1 MAIMRTGPGKRTK
14 TATTKKVTTKDV
26 VSSVKNMFSG
36 FTGGAKKVGKAKG
49 PGALA
54 GVASRAGG
62 VSTLTSAKVTGSKKA
77 GIQGLKA
84 KKKSGEMSRAEANAK
99 IKALKGKAQPTKKE
113 SYTAGV
119 PLKGIARSQYAK
131 PMPSDSATF
140 MNLVKKSDPGQYDK
154 IMSQMKAEQAK
165 NPGARF
171 KFSSQGISVPEYKKV
186 TTGGGRVFE
195 NKNTSIKGEGYKVV
209 TGPNPKSRN
218 AIVYK
223 PVVTPQYKKK
233 Q

>member
-14 TATTKKVTTKDV
+14 TTSKKVTAKDV
-26 VSSVKNMFSG
+26 TSKIQSIFSR
-36 FTGGAKKVGKAKG
+36 GGATGTGKSKSG
-49 PGALA
+49 GAAA

-62 VSTLTSAKVTGSKKA
+62 VRTLTTTKVTGSKKA
-77 GIQGLKA
+77 GIEGLKA
-84 KKKSGEMSRAEANAK
+84 KKKSGEMSKQEANAK

-113 SYTAGV
+113 SYTEGT
-119 PLKGIARSQYAK
+119 PLKGIGRSQYAK

-171 KFSSQGISVPEYKKV
+171 KFSSKGISTAEYSRRSGN
-186 TTGGGRVFE
+186 TLA
-195 NKNTSIKGEGYKVV
+195 NKNPAIKGEGYKIVPPE
-209 TGPNPKSRN
+209 GNKKSNR
-218 AIVYK
+218 AIVYM
-223 PVVTPQYKKK
+223 PVITPKYKKK
-233 Q
+233 K